1 MGFRPG
7 SYFRLWDLE
16 DKGKYSSG
24 RITISKKDSS
34 TGEYVQK
41 FGGFVRFV
49 GQAHEHCKK
58 LEVSDS
64 GISLRIAPEIDAC
77 DLENY
82 YSKEKNITYYN
93 PVIFKV
99 EDSNGTTSKTAA
111 KQQDNK
117 KESSN
122 VADTVEDEDDDDFPF

>member
-7 SYFRLWDLE
+7 AYFRLWDLE

-24 RITISKKDSS
+24 RITISKKDA
-34 TGEYVQK
+34 TNGGYVQK

-58 LEVSDS
+58 LEIGSS

-82 YSKEKNITYYN
+82 FSKEKNTTYYN

-99 EDSNGTTSKTAA
+99 EDSNGASSSGASKQT
-111 KQQDNK
+111 K
-117 KESSN
+117 KEESTSPA
-122 VADTVEDEDDDDFPF
+122 VDTLEDDDDDLPF